1 LVDILHHSWDCATGM
16 RQWKRNASGAGT
28 VKSCSEDRVKLRTI

>member
-1 LVDILHHSWDCATGM
+1 LRAGDEAVEAH
-16 RQWKRNASGAGT
+16 ASGAGT